1 MGQIAFVGG
10 QHVLHRRHAIHILIL
25 QLVRRN
31 VGYSADR
38 PDLGKQRGKIHR
50 AGLRLVDRR
59 VQGFEQELIVPV
71 VPQDFQAAVVE
82 ILIRGFRLLGKLPG
96 YVVQLRRSAG
106 IGEAQVKPAGDDF
119 RGRQIID
126 QLHVFH
132 DHFFAG
138 FAGFRVVIL
147 FHLCA
152 VGVDVGPLG
161 RHQDLQGRRRNL
173 QIAGQIVEDILLFD
187 PGFQIKVGGKD
198 LQHLDVTAV
207 LGDKD
212 ALPNVHHRNKALC
225 SVWKPA
231 SGYGGFFGSPQQQ
244 GFQIEPFLFFF
255 WFACIHCVPL

>member
-1 MGQIAFVGG
+1 MGQIAFVGR
-10 QHVLHRRHAIHILIL
+10 QHVLHRRHAIHIPIL
-25 QLVRRN
+25 QLFCRY
-31 VGYSADR
+31 VGRTADR
-38 PDLGKQRGKIHR
+38 ADLGKQCGKIHR
-50 AGLRLVDRR
+50 AGLRFMDRR
-59 VQGFEQELIVPV
+59 VQGLEQELV
-71 VPQDFQAAVVE
+71 VSVVTQDFQAAVVE
-82 ILIRGFRLLGKLPG
+82 ILTGGFGLLGKLPG
-96 YVVQLRRSAG
+96 DVIQLRRSAG
-106 IGEAQVKPAGDDF
+106 IGEDQVKPASDDF